1 MRRNRTKTRFYCCL
15 VLSNVHKNA
24 LLQNEKKKPTIMP
37 VVRSLWLRLLA
48 DFFEKTN
55 YKWFRHLFS
64 FNVSINQGLIN
75 IDLET
80 SINL

>member
-1 MRRNRTKTRFYCCL
+1 
-15 VLSNVHKNA
+15 
-24 LLQNEKKKPTIMP
+24 MP